1 MRRKMNEL
9 YRTIDLLPSIFV
21 MGSFLIL
28 LVSAICTKR
37 RAKSAGRGPNCT
49 GPLPLYFKVARVVAS
64 ILLSLTVAI
73 AWYRQDTRPPGSR
86 AIGGVL
92 YITVGYGVLLTLLSV
107 SGLDFGNSQL
117 IGHVD
122 LVWFGAFG
130 VIAHRDLWPWF
141 TFAGLTHQLD
151 LYSVVEDA
159 LLGILGI
166 IIPLTCPRE
175 YRPVNDTHPLGD
187 PHPEQTASWLSL
199 LLYSW
204 LNPLISVAYTSK
216 HLTADTLPPLADYD
230 HVAEIV
236 SRNTLHLE
244 PREIHRTRVFF
255 GLMTV
260 FLSEYVMVVFLVL
273 IQVALQLASP
283 FALGQ
288 FLGYLETQG
297 KGATIRPIVWIL
309 LLSLS
314 PIMYSISYQ
323 WSTFILTRV
332 AVHAEV
338 LLSNL
343 IFKHALRIRL
353 QGDGSNDISLDGNNA
368 NSQANFIGTIN
379 NHVTTDLTSITEAKN
394 FLPTMVGVP
403 VQIILCIAFLHGILG
418 WSSLVGAAAMVI
430 LFPVPGY
437 IGGRFQSVEAEKM
450 KQTDARV
457 QLVSEIMNVLRM
469 IKLFGWE
476 RKISSE
482 IQNKRVEELSWTR
495 KRAFLQLL
503 NDMVNFAIPTIVMLI
518 TYSTYTL
525 VARQNLTASIVY
537 SSISVFDLLHQQISM
552 VAESIPC
559 FIRGKVALDRINS
572 FLLHDDVVSE
582 LPGPERSISHT
593 GSEGDN
599 NIPFD
604 AIGISHA
611 AFSWTKSER
620 STQTP
625 QSKYFTLSVH
635 DELIFKHKE
644 LNLVTGP
651 TGSGKTSLLMALL
664 GEMYFHPSAPSSWC
678 NLPRHLGVAYA
689 AQESWILNRTIRDNI
704 LFHSEFDEERY
715 TSVLLQCALKPDLAL
730 MEHGDLTEVGERGVT
745 LSGGQKARITL
756 ARAIYSSAQVLLLD
770 DVFAAL
776 DVQTSQW
783 IVDHCFR
790 GKLVKGRTIIM
801 TTHNISLV
809 KDIARYV
816 VILDNEGQVQSHGR
830 LKPGDGRDTKI
841 TGTDQIRKLEVDG
854 SSSDNTSPLGNIIP
868 LVGVEGGTLTTA
880 EEIAEG
886 HVSWSA
892 VLLYLLGWGGRA
904 PVLYWCLFVFGMSAT
919 HASRVVQNWYLG
931 YWAEQY
937 RESSMVNVGYNI
949 TIYTSILCCTV
960 TLYSLSY
967 TVNLVGSLRA
977 CKTIHDRLIEKIFG
991 ATFRWLDTTPV
1002 ARVITRCTQDIGAVD
1017 GAFSVHLA
1025 ILVEL
1030 TIAMLVSLAA
1040 VVYLAP
1046 LFILPGLIIAIIGG
1060 WCGQMYMKAELSVKR
1075 ELSNAKAP
1083 MLAHLSAIL
1092 AGLVSIRA
1100 FGAQSMFIKE
1110 YHSSIDHYTKVA
1122 RTFHALNC
1130 WVAVRLEALGASFT
1144 AALAAYLM
1152 YGNHNINPSNV
1163 GFSLNMA
1170 VFFSGLVLW
1179 WIIKYNDTEINANS
1193 LERIASYMDI
1203 EQEEVKSISKCT
1215 PPAYWPASGD
1225 LQVENL
1231 SARYSVGGPNVL
1243 HNLTF
1248 RARAESES
1256 GLSVVLERQGDWAVY
1271 SLPCCCAEY
1280 TYRDANRP
1288 RSRSLSC
1295 AAFSTEGNVYY
1306 DGILTSSIKLEDLRS
1321 SVTIIPQSVGFPT
1334 ISIFLN
1340 KKYRQSSIRLINS
1353 TTRLST
1359 TPFDLRV
1366 LSQLRLPASASDDS
1380 ENSNSRLT
1388 LDTPVT
1394 ARGANL
1400 SVGQRQIVALARAM
1414 VRESKLLVLDEDHET
1429 DAVIQRT
1436 LREMKWVT
1444 QLIIAHRLQSVMDTD
1459 RIMVLDAGRI
1469 VSKAQEQIARSC

>member
-1 MRRKMNEL
+1 MNEL
-9 YRTIDLLPSIFV
+9 YRTIDLLPSILV

-37 RAKSAGRGPNCT
+37 RAKSAGRSPNCT

-64 ILLSLTVAI
+64 ILLSLTIAI
-73 AWYRQDTRPPGSR
+73 AWYHQDTRPPGSR

-92 YITVGYGVLLTLLSV
+92 YITVGYGVLLTSLSV
-107 SGLDFGNSQL
+107 FDLDFGNSQL

-244 PREIHRTRVFF
+244 PREIRRTRVFF
-255 GLMTV
+255 GLMNV

-273 IQVALQLASP
+273 IQVVLQLASP

-309 LLSLS
+309 LLFLS

-343 IFKHALRIRL
+343 IFKRALRIRL

-368 NSQANFIGTIN
+368 NLIGTIN
-379 NHVTTDLTSITEAKN
+379 NHVTTDLTNITEAKN
-394 FLPTMVGVP
+394 FLPT
-403 VQIILCIAFLHGILG
+403 
-418 WSSLVGAAAMVI
+418 SAAAMVI

-482 IQNKRVEELSWTR
+482 IQDKRVEELSWTR

-503 NDMVNFAIPTIVMLI
+503 NNMINFAIPVIVMLI
-518 TYSTYTL
+518 TYSTYVSCPSTL
-525 VARQNLTASIVY
+525 KLIEGVTA
-537 SSISVFDLLHQQISM
+537 FM
-552 VAESIPC
+552 VDAGCQTKSYWQVSFEA
-559 FIRGKVALDRINS
+559 FYYIRKVALDRINS

-582 LPGPERSISHT
+582 LPGPERSISHNE
-593 GSEGDN
+593 SDN
-599 NIPFD
+599 NIPID

-611 AFSWTKSER
+611 TFSWTKSER

-664 GEMYFHPSAPSSWC
+664 GEMYFHPSVPSSWC

-704 LFHSEFDEERY
+704 IFHSEFDEERY

-770 DVFAAL
+770 DRWMSRLANGSSITVFE
-776 DVQTSQW
+776 
-783 IVDHCFR
+783 
-790 GKLVKGRTIIM
+790 
-801 TTHNISLV
+801 THNISLV

-816 VILDNEGQVQSHGR
+816 VTLDNEGQVQSHGR

-841 TGTDQIRKLEVDG
+841 TGTDQIRKQVDG
-854 SSSDNTSPLGNIIP
+854 SSSDDTSLLGNIIP
-868 LVGVEGGTLTTA
+868 SVGVEGGTLTTA

-904 PVLYWCLFVFGMSAT
+904 PVLYWCLFVFGMSAA
-919 HASRVVQNWYLG
+919 HAGRTAQNWYLG

-949 TIYTSILCCTV
+949 TIYTSIMCCTV
-960 TLYSLSY
+960 IFYSLSY
-967 TVNLVGSLRA
+967 MVNLVGSLRA

-1002 ARVITRCTQDIGAVD
+1002 ARVVTRCTQDIGAVD

-1046 LFILPGLIIAIIGG
+1046 LFLLPGLIIAIMGG
-1060 WCGQMYMKAELSVKR
+1060 WCGQVYMKAELSVKR

-1092 AGLVSIRA
+1092 VGLVSIRA

-1163 GFSLNMA
+1163 GFSLNMT
-1170 VFFSGLVLW
+1170 VNFSGLILW

-1203 EQEEVKSISKCT
+1203 EQEEVKSINKCT

-1248 RARAESES
+1248 RARAGERIGIVGRTGS
-1256 GLSVVLERQGDWAVY
+1256 GKT
-1271 SLPCCCAEY
+1271 SLTLALLRCV
-1280 TYRDANRP
+1280 
-1288 RSRSLSC
+1288 
-1295 AAFSTEGNVYY
+1295 FTEGNVYY

-1321 SVTIIPQSVGFPT
+1321 SVTIIPQSAELLNGT
-1334 ISIFLN
+1334 I
-1340 KKYRQSSIRLINS
+1340 RQNLD
-1353 TTRLST
+1353 
-1359 TPFDLRV
+1359 PFDQFDDATLHDALRSAG

-1436 LREMKWVT
+1436 LREMTGVT
-1444 QLIIAHRLQSVMDTD
+1444 QLIIAHRLRSVMDTD

-1469 VSKAQEQIARSC
+1469 VELDTPNQLLQREGSIFRALVYASKDREALLTMVKH

>member
-1 MRRKMNEL
+1 
-9 YRTIDLLPSIFV
+9 
-21 MGSFLIL
+21 
-28 LVSAICTKR
+28 
-37 RAKSAGRGPNCT
+37 
-49 GPLPLYFKVARVVAS
+49 
-64 ILLSLTVAI
+64 
-73 AWYRQDTRPPGSR
+73 
-86 AIGGVL
+86 
-92 YITVGYGVLLTLLSV
+92 
-107 SGLDFGNSQL
+107 
-117 IGHVD
+117 HVD

-151 LYSVVEDA
+151 LYSVAEDA
-159 LLGILGI
+159 FLGILGI

-175 YRPVNDTHPLGD
+175 YRPVNDTRPLGD

-230 HVAEIV
+230 HVSEIV

-244 PREIHRTRVFF
+244 PREIHRTRVFV
-255 GLMTV
+255 GLMNV

-273 IQVALQLASP
+273 IQVVLQLASP

-309 LLSLS
+309 LLFLS

-343 IFKHALRIRL
+343 IFKRALRIRL
-353 QGDGSNDISLDGNNA
+353 QGDGNNDISLDGNNA
-368 NSQANFIGTIN
+368 NLIGTIN

-403 VQIILCIAFLHGILG
+403 LQTILCIAFLHGILG
-418 WSSLVGAAAMVI
+418 WRRVERIPYHRAAMVI

-457 QLVSEIMNVLRM
+457 QLVSETMNVLRM

-482 IQNKRVEELSWTR
+482 IQDKRVEELSWTR
-495 KRAFLQLL
+495 KRAFLQLF
-503 NDMVNFAIPTIVMLI
+503 NNMINFAIHIIVMLI
-518 TYSTYTL
+518 TYSTFLLYSY
-525 VARQNLTASIVY
+525 VSQFSSASIVF
-537 SSISVFDLLHQQISM
+537 SSISVFELLHQQISV
-552 VAESIPC
+552 VAESIPR

-572 FLLHDDVVSE
+572 FLLRVE
-582 LPGPERSISHT
+582 LPGPEHSISHT
-593 GSEGDN
+593 ESDN
-599 NIPFD
+599 NIPVD

-611 AFSWTKSER
+611 TFSWTKSER

-625 QSKYFTLSVH
+625 QSKYFTLSIR

-715 TSVLLQCALKPDLAL
+715 TSVLLQCALNPDLAL

-745 LSGGQKARITL
+745 LRLGLEQARITL

-801 TTHNISLV
+801 VTHNISLV
-809 KDIARYV
+809 KDIAQYV
-816 VILDNEGQVQSHGR
+816 VTLDNEGQVQSHGR

-841 TGTDQIRKLEVDG
+841 TGTDQIRKQVDG

-868 LVGVEGGTLTTA
+868 SVGVEGGTLTTA
-880 EEIAEG
+880 EETAEG

-892 VLLYLLGWGGRA
+892 VLLYLIGWGGRA

-919 HASRVVQNWYLG
+919 HTSRVVQSWYLG

-937 RESSMVNVGYNI
+937 QESSMVNVGYNI
-949 TIYTSILCCTV
+949 TIYTSIACCTV
-960 TLYSLSY
+960 ILYSLSY

-1002 ARVITRCTQDIGAVD
+1002 ARVVTRCTQDIGAVD
-1017 GAFSVHLA
+1017 GEFSVHLA
-1025 ILVEL
+1025 TLVEL

-1046 LFILPGLIIAIIGG
+1046 LFILPSLIIAIMGG

-1110 YHSSIDHYTKVA
+1110 YHSSIDHYTKVT

-1130 WVAVRLEALGASFT
+1130 WVAVRLETLGASFT

-1170 VFFSGLVLW
+1170 VNFSGLILW
-1179 WIIKYNDTEINANS
+1179 WIIQYNDTEINGV

-1203 EQEEVKSISKCT
+1203 EQEEVKSINKCT

-1231 SARYSVGGPNVL
+1231 SARYSIGGPYVL

-1248 RARAESES
+1248 RARAGERIGIVGRTGS
-1256 GLSVVLERQGDWAVY
+1256 GKT
-1271 SLPCCCAEY
+1271 SLTLALLRCV
-1280 TYRDANRP
+1280 
-1288 RSRSLSC
+1288 
-1295 AAFSTEGNVYY
+1295 FTEGNVYY

-1321 SVTIIPQSVGFPT
+1321 SVTIIPQSAELLNGT
-1334 ISIFLN
+1334 I
-1340 KKYRQSSIRLINS
+1340 RQNLD
-1353 TTRLST
+1353 
-1359 TPFDLRV
+1359 PFDQFDDATLHDALRSAG
-1366 LSQLRLPASASDDS
+1366 LFQLRLPASASDDS

-1394 ARGANL
+1394 ARGTNL

-1414 VRESKLLVLDEDHET
+1414 VRESKLLVLDEGMYGGSYHET

-1436 LREMKWVT
+1436 LREMTGVT
-1444 QLIIAHRLQSVMDTD
+1444 QLIIAHRLRSVMDTD

-1469 VSKAQEQIARSC
+1469 VELDTPNQLLQREGSVFRALVYASKDREALLTMVKH

>member
-1 MRRKMNEL
+1 MNEL
-9 YRTIDLLPSIFV
+9 YRTIDLLPSILV

-28 LVSAICTKR
+28 LVSAICSKH

-73 AWYRQDTRPPGSR
+73 AWYHQDTRPPGSR

-92 YITVGYGVLLTLLSV
+92 YITVGYGVLLTSLSV
-107 SGLDFGNSQL
+107 FDLDFGNSQL

-151 LYSVVEDA
+151 LYSVAEDA

-244 PREIHRTRVFF
+244 PREIHRTRVFV
-255 GLMTV
+255 GLMNV

-273 IQVALQLASP
+273 IQVVLQLASP

-309 LLSLS
+309 LLFLS

-343 IFKHALRIRL
+343 IFKRALRIRL
-353 QGDGSNDISLDGNNA
+353 QGDGNNDISLDGNNA
-368 NSQANFIGTIN
+368 NLIGTIN

-394 FLPTMVGVP
+394 FLPT
-403 VQIILCIAFLHGILG
+403 
-418 WSSLVGAAAMVI
+418 SAAAMMI

-450 KQTDARV
+450 KQGA
-457 QLVSEIMNVLRM
+457 
-469 IKLFGWE
+469 
-476 RKISSE
+476 
-482 IQNKRVEELSWTR
+482 
-495 KRAFLQLL
+495 A
-503 NDMVNFAIPTIVMLI
+503 
-518 TYSTYTL
+518 
-525 VARQNLTASIVY
+525 
-537 SSISVFDLLHQQISM
+537 
-552 VAESIPC
+552 C
-559 FIRGKVALDRINS
+559 KVALDRINS
-572 FLLHDDVVSE
+572 FLLRDDVVSE

-593 GSEGDN
+593 ENDN
-599 NIPFD
+599 DIPID

-611 AFSWTKSER
+611 TFSWTKSEC

-715 TSVLLQCALKPDLAL
+715 TSVLLQCALNPDLAL

-770 DVFAAL
+770 DRWMSRLANGSSITVFE
-776 DVQTSQW
+776 
-783 IVDHCFR
+783 
-790 GKLVKGRTIIM
+790 
-801 TTHNISLV
+801 THNISLV
-809 KDIARYV
+809 KGIARYV
-816 VILDNEGQVQSHGR
+816 VTLDNEGQVQSHGR

-841 TGTDQIRKLEVDG
+841 TGTDQIRQLEVDG
-854 SSSDNTSPLGNIIP
+854 SSSDDTSPLGNIIP
-868 LVGVEGGTLTTA
+868 SVGVEGGTLTTA
-880 EEIAEG
+880 EETAEG

-904 PVLYWCLFVFGMSAT
+904 PVLYWCLFVFGVSAIHT
-919 HASRVVQNWYLG
+919 SIVVQSWYLG

-937 RESSMVNVGYNI
+937 QESSMVNVGYNI
-949 TIYTSILCCTV
+949 TIFTSIACCNII
-960 TLYSLSY
+960 LYSLSY

-1002 ARVITRCTQDIGAVD
+1002 ARVVTRCTQDIGAVD

-1025 ILVEL
+1025 TLVEL
-1030 TIAMLVSLAA
+1030 TIAMLASLAA

-1046 LFILPGLIIAIIGG
+1046 LFILPSLIIAIMGG
-1060 WCGQMYMKAELSVKR
+1060 WCGQVYMKAELSVKR

-1110 YHSSIDHYTKVA
+1110 YHSSIDHYTKVT

-1170 VFFSGLVLW
+1170 VNFSGLILW

-1203 EQEEVKSISKCT
+1203 EQEEETCKWRTCQPATRLYAALISR
-1215 PPAYWPASGD
+1215 
-1225 LQVENL
+1225 ENNCMMT
-1231 SARYSVGGPNVL
+1231 SPKGGPNVL

-1248 RARAESES
+1248 RARAGERIGIVGRTGS
-1256 GLSVVLERQGDWAVY
+1256 GKT
-1271 SLPCCCAEY
+1271 SLTLALLRCV
-1280 TYRDANRP
+1280 
-1288 RSRSLSC
+1288 
-1295 AAFSTEGNVYY
+1295 FTEGNVYY

-1321 SVTIIPQSVGFPT
+1321 SVTIIPQSAELLNGT
-1334 ISIFLN
+1334 I
-1340 KKYRQSSIRLINS
+1340 RQNLD
-1353 TTRLST
+1353 
-1359 TPFDLRV
+1359 PFDQFDDATLHDALRSAG

-1436 LREMKWVT
+1436 LREMKGVT
-1444 QLIIAHRLQSVMDTD
+1444 QLIIAHRLRSVMDTD

-1469 VSKAQEQIARSC
+1469 VELDTPNQLLQREGSIFRALVYASKDREALLTMVKH